1 MGQYQDKVERQR
13 LLLEAE
19 EWAQEVRSLHAHSL
33 NSMWYDDRP
42 QDTEDGKGVVD
53 RQFNSGLIERTLE
66 DGSIVYFGEVLKG
79 DELIDAYTRTATP
92 SPSQI
97 LING

>member
-1 MGQYQDKVERQR
+1 MTQYNDKVERQR

-19 EWAQEVRSLHAHSL
+19 EWAKGVKDIHAHSL
-33 NSMWYDDRP
+33 SSMWYDDRP

-53 RQFNSGLIERTLE
+53 RRFNNGLIERTLE

-79 DELIDAYTRTATP
+79 NKLIDAYVRAVKP
-92 SPSQI
+92 SVEQTI
-97 LING
+97 LN